1 MEPGALIT
9 DQPTLEACCQRW
21 RELGCFAFDTEFI
34 RDETYDAALC
44 LIQVSAGG
52 EVVLIDPTAD
62 VDVAVFWGLVTDPAV
77 TTVVHAGKEDFDVCL
92 RMTGQ
97 SPRNVFDVQL
107 AAGLVGYH
115 YPLSLTRLVD
125 QALGLR
131 LSKGQ
136 TLTDWLRRPLT
147 AEQIRYAIDDV
158 AHLPRIH
165 EHLTERLEKTGRT
178 QWAREEFRRFEDPA
192 FYKPP
197 AQDRLVRI
205 KGTKRLDGPGLI
217 ALQLLIEWRD
227 RWAQEKNRPVRALI
241 RDDVIVEI
249 ARRRPREATELQ
261 VLRGFPQARNP
272 KVINEVLAIIEQA
285 RRTPRDQWP
294 AVHEPVEYAPMIRAT
309 LDLLSAVMRAL
320 CDEHGVSVDLVGSA
334 QRLRELIDHDLGLAH
349 EMPALLA
356 GWRGEFVGQ
365 PLRDLLRG
373 RSELRFSGW
382 PKQPLIEVVTHE
394 TSTPR
399 AGVPSASPTE
409 RPSTPGTEPQ
419 SPTPTARQSAPRT
432 GPKAAP

>member
-1 MEPGALIT
+1 MEPGELII
-9 DQPTLEACCQRW
+9 DQPTLEACCRRW

-44 LIQVSAGG
+44 LIQVSADG

-62 VDVAVFWGLVTDPAV
+62 IDVGVFWALVTDPAV
-77 TTVVHAGKEDFDVCL
+77 TTIVHAGKEDFDVCL
-92 RMTGQ
+92 RMTGKP
-97 SPRNVFDVQL
+97 PRNVFDVQL

-115 YPLSLTRLVD
+115 YPLSLTRLVE
-125 QALGLR
+125 QALGQR
-131 LSKGQ
+131 ISKAQ

-158 AHLPRIH
+158 AHLPRIQ
-165 EHLTERLEKTGRT
+165 EHLAERLEKAGRRA
-178 QWAREEFRRFEDPA
+178 WAREEFQRFEDA
-192 FYKPP
+192 AYYKPP
-197 AQDRLVRI
+197 TQDRVARI
-205 KGTKRLDGPGLI
+205 KGTKRLDGPGLV
-217 ALQLLIEWRD
+217 ALELLIEWRD

-249 ARRRPREATELQ
+249 ARRRPREPTELQ
-261 VLRGFPQARNP
+261 VLRGFPQSRNP
-272 KVINEVLAIIEQA
+272 KIINEVLAIIEKA
-285 RRTPRDQWP
+285 RQTPRDQWP

-334 QRLRELIDHDLGLAH
+334 QRLRELIDHDLGLTR
-349 EMPALLA
+349 ETPALLS
-356 GWRGEFVGQ
+356 GWRGKFIGE

-382 PKQPLIEVVTHE
+382 PKEPLIEVVTHE
-394 TSTPR
+394 RPADR
-399 AGVPSASPTE
+399 AQP
-409 RPSTPGTEPQ
+409 
-419 SPTPTARQSAPRT
+419 
-432 GPKAAP
+432 